1 MSSYGTG
8 LDIGEFEAAVDLNNA
23 YTFAVISQK
32 KINLPLAGG
41 YADGIIFEPYK
52 QGQTVRLRHAG
63 TMQVVCGGPIAD
75 GQFIATDANGF
86 AVAAGKTDTILG
98 KSLDAGVQGQVIEIL
113 LLKMPQVTSVDL
125 TPYAKTSDVV
135 VKTAFNSTLVTA
147 CSDATV
153 KAAIQKAAVPS

>member
-52 QGQTVRLRHAG
+52 QGQNVRLRHAG
-63 TMQVVCGGPIAD
+63 TMKVVCGGAITD
-75 GQFIATDANGF
+75 GQFITTDASGF
-86 AVAAGKTDTILG
+86 AVAAAAGNTILG
-98 KSLDAGVQGQVIEIL
+98 KALDAGVQGQVIEIL
-113 LLKMPQVTSVDL
+113 LLKMPQVASVDL
-125 TPYAKTSDVV
+125 APYAKNSDVV
-135 VKTAFNSTLVTA
+135 LKTAFNQTLKDA
-147 CSDATV
+147 CGDATV
-153 KAAIQKAAVPS
+153 KAALKGAVQ

>member
-52 QGQTVRLRHAG
+52 FQNKLYHQ
-63 TMQVVCGGPIAD
+63 
-75 GQFIATDANGF
+75 
-86 AVAAGKTDTILG
+86 
-98 KSLDAGVQGQVIEIL
+98 LD
-113 LLKMPQVTSVDL
+113 
-125 TPYAKTSDVV
+125 SDVM
-135 VKTAFNSTLVTA
+135 F
-147 CSDATV
+147 
-153 KAAIQKAAVPS
+153 